1 MSLDILPVKMSI
13 VKCQNVKTS
22 AFQFIIKEYFEMQL
36 SELLNLWRELGYMWP
51 YIWGVQAPAF
61 SRDHQG
67 ASFQK
72 MFLL

>member
-1 MSLDILPVKMSI
+1 
-13 VKCQNVKTS
+13 
-22 AFQFIIKEYFEMQL
+22 MQL
-36 SELLNLWRELGYMWP
+36 SELLNLWRELGYIWP